1 MSEVSPPGQLNEGPL
16 NSTLTLA
23 PLPVDTN
30 AKAND
35 GRGLISYKDEAV
47 LELGG
52 NETNLVAG
60 YQMLISIL
68 NIFNAVILFS
78 FIVLLGYC
86 LFAWGGGYLDSVIIC
101 LITMAVLNGL
111 VIGPWIYSDI
121 KDKKNWPVRFHRQ
134 RREVAVAAWTC
145 DNSKKQQQYFYIP
158 WEQLNASLLQS
169 KNVATTGVTETLSL
183 NLWFKDKASGKQI
196 QAKFDLGSAA
206 LVLGLWE
213 SIRAFMEKGP
223 EYCPMDWYSR
233 QNKDKSLMAMT
244 LEGYQALA
252 QHYKK
257 RYTRNKLTFWEYYYG
272 FHFKQWCQGG
282 TIPYRLSDWH
292 HKRGDMIRKK
302 LLPKDTAWGKPLPQ
316 SQWAQPSA
324 ALQDMNTFLY
334 KVYEPGGVSFME
346 AMVKWQEH
354 CSAKHERKKRVSDQV

>member
-47 LELGG
+47 LKIGG
-52 NETNLVAG
+52 NKINLVSG

-68 NIFNAVILFS
+68 NIVNASVLLV
-78 FIVLLGYC
+78 FIVEMLYSIHD
-86 LFAWGGGYLDSVIIC
+86 GGGYLDSVIIC
-101 LITMAVLNGL
+101 LIVLAAGYGL
-111 VIGPWIYSDI
+111 ILGPWIYSDI

-134 RREVAVAAWTC
+134 RREVAIAARTC

-169 KNVATTGVTETLSL
+169 KNVATTGVTETFSL
-183 NLWFKDKASGKQI
+183 NLWFNDKASGKQI

-223 EYCPMDWYSR
+223 EYCPMDWYSL
-233 QNKDKSLMAMT
+233 QHSNKVKGFGYT
-244 LEGYQALA
+244 LQG
-252 QHYKK
+252 YKK
-257 RYTRNKLTFWEYYYG
+257 MSKGYKGFYERKRITAWEYYYG

-334 KVYEPGGVSFME
+334 KVYELGGVSFME

-354 CSAKHERKKRVSDQV
+354 CSAKHERKEMVSDQV